1 MNIVNSLYKV
11 SEAEKQAN
19 ENEWYKKMVN
29 YLLPYSNKN
38 YSYKNKEK
46 LYKIANNDISG
57 YTEEVKGL
65 CELLDI
71 GEEDSKEIIK
81 AYPALHNK
89 VNILKGELLT
99 RNQNFKVKTTNQKI
113 LK

>member
-81 AYPALHNK
+81 AYPDE
-89 VNILKGELLT
+89 VPW
-99 RNQNFKVKTTNQKI
+99 
-113 LK
+113 